1 MLILEDITLQNFMS
15 VGNVP
20 SKVDLNTG
28 HLTLVLGENQDMGDD
43 EGARNGVGKSTI
55 ANAILYALEDR
66 ALTNIKKDNL
76 INNTNK
82 KNMEVILNFSK
93 DDVKY
98 RIVRGRKP
106 NKLHFFVDGRDIN
119 DSDQSL
125 GDSRDTQ
132 TEIQK
137 VTGLSHAIIKHIL
150 ALNTYTEPF
159 LTMSAADQRVIIEQ
173 LLGITR
179 LSEKAEA
186 LKIEIKATKD
196 EIARE
201 TIIIDTNK
209 AANERVLASIESMN
223 RNKIRWDAEQE
234 AKLIELCSY
243 LEKLY
248 SIDVDQEIANH
259 AHNDVVIKNKTAR
272 DSLEREKSR
281 ITSEIMDVASSVEDL
296 ESNLAII
303 LDKKCPMCHQGVCDD
318 NHEELII
325 STVAQIE
332 SKEIKILNLNDRLA
346 QINADLSAIPIH
358 EIVSTH
364 YKIISEAHVHK
375 TNVENLMAK
384 IAEHS
389 ESVNPYIRQI
399 EDTRNVAMKELSWD
413 TVNNLSNIHKHQE
426 LLLKLL
432 THRDSYVRKRI
443 IEHNLSHLNS
453 RLSHYLEKM
462 GLPHRVVFQSDL
474 TVEITYMGRDLD
486 FDNLSRGERNR
497 LILSLSWTFRDIFE
511 SMYFPI
517 NLMMIDELIDNGL
530 DPSGVEAALKVL
542 KHMNMERNKTVLLI
556 SHRDELHGRVSSVLK
571 VIKKRGFTTFVAQ

>member
-15 VGNVP
+15 IGNVP

-281 ITSEIMDVASSVEDL
+281 ITSDIMDVASSVEDL

-364 YKIISEAHVHK
+364 YKTISEAHVHK

>member
-234 AKLIELCSY
+234 AKLIELSSY

-259 AHNDVVIKNKTAR
+259 AHNDVVIKNNTTR

-281 ITSEIMDVASSVEDL
+281 ITTEIIDVASSIEDL

-303 LDKKCPMCHQGVCDD
+303 LDKKCPMCRQGVCDD

-332 SKEIKILNLNDRLA
+332 SKEIKILNLNDRLD

-364 YKIISEAHVHK
+364 YKTISEAHVHK